1 MQAAQGAATM
11 VDAPAAREIQAGE
24 IISGV
29 ADAEKA
35 ALFNEQIQAA
45 TATPSKQATVAGQ
58 LEGLMQQFEG
68 GETPEETE
76 TAAVEETAS
85 MEESDAVET
94 EVTEVDN

>member
-1 MQAAQGAATM
+1 MEAAQGTATM
-11 VDAPAAREIQAGE
+11 VNAPAAREIQAGE
-24 IISGV
+24 LISGV

-68 GETPEETE
+68 GETPAW
-76 TAAVEETAS
+76 AAGS
-85 MEESDAVET
+85 MRNCYGYTLCSWLRCV
-94 EVTEVDN
+94 